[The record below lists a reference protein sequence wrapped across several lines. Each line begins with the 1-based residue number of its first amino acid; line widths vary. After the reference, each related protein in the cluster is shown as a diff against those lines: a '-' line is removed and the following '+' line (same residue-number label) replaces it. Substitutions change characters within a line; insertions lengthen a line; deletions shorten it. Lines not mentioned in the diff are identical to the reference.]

1 MLKVE
6 QIMSFLKIE
15 KLCKSFGGL
24 KAINNL
30 DFSVDEG
37 EIIGII
43 GPNGS
48 GKTTSLNLVTGFL
61 KPDSGKITFREEDIT
76 GFARYRVSQKGIART
91 FQLCK
96 PFLDFT
102 ALQNVVV
109 GRMYGH
115 EPCQNK
121 KTAVNESREILD
133 TVGLLSKSEILVKDL
148 TVMERKRLEL
158 ARALATK
165 PTLLLLD
172 ELMAGLN
179 LAEADDVC
187 QLITRIRDS
196 KITIIMVEHI
206 VKAVTCISD
215 RIIVLNMGEKIAEG
229 PPEEIVHNPKVIE
242 VYLGKSHA

>member
-1 MLKVE
+1 MQILTVE
-6 QIMSFLKIE
+6 Q
-15 KLCKSFGGL
+15 LCKAFGGL

-30 DFSVDEG
+30 EFYVDEG

-48 GKTTSLNLVTGFL
+48 GKTTALNLITGFL
-61 KPDSGKITFREEDIT
+61 KPNTGKIIFHGENIT
-76 GFARYRVSQKGIART
+76 GLPRYQINKKGIART

-102 ALQNVVV
+102 ALQNVMV
-109 GRMYGH
+109 GRVYGQA
-115 EPCQNK
+115 PCENMK
-121 KTAVNESREILD
+121 IAASESEEILD
-133 TVGLLSKSEILVKDL
+133 KVGLLSKSQILVKDL
-148 TVMERKRLEL
+148 RVMERKRLEL

-179 LAEADDVC
+179 LAEADEVC
-187 QLITRIRDS
+187 QLISRIRDS
-196 KITIIMVEHI
+196 KVTIIMVEHI
-206 VKAVTCISD
+206 VKAVTCISN

-229 PPEEIVHNPKVIE
+229 PPDEIVHHPKVIE

>member
-1 MLKVE
+1 
-6 QIMSFLKIE
+6 MSFLEVE

-30 DFSVDEG
+30 DFCVNEG
-37 EIIGII
+37 EIVGII

-48 GKTTSLNLVTGFL
+48 GKTTSLNLLTGFL
-61 KPDSGKITFREEDIT
+61 KPDTGRITFRGKNIT
-76 GFARYRVSQKGIART
+76 GLASYRICQKGISRT

-102 ALQNVVV
+102 ALQNVMV

-115 EPCQNK
+115 EPCMNL
-121 KTAVNESREILD
+121 KTAATESREILEV
-133 TVGLLSKSEILVKDL
+133 VGLLSKAEIMVRDL

-165 PTLLLLD
+165 PAMLLLD

-179 LAEADDVC
+179 LAEADEAC
-187 QLITRIRDS
+187 KLIMRIRDS

-215 RIIVLNMGEKIAEG
+215 RILVLNMGEKIAEG
-229 PPEEIVHNPKVIE
+229 SPEEIIHHPQVIE
-242 VYLGKSHA
+242 VYLGKSHAQYRQN

>member
-1 MLKVE
+1 MQILNVE
-6 QIMSFLKIE
+6 QLSKA
-15 KLCKSFGGL
+15 FGGL

-30 DFSVDEG
+30 DFTVDEG
-37 EIIGII
+37 EIVGII

-48 GKTTSLNLVTGFL
+48 GKTTVLNLLTGFL
-61 KPDSGKITFREEDIT
+61 KPNSGKIGFHGEDIT
-76 GFARYRVSQKGIART
+76 GLARYTINQKGIART

-109 GRMYGH
+109 GRVYGK
-115 EPCQNK
+115 EPCANMKVAEQE
-121 KTAVNESREILD
+121 AREILD
-133 TVGLLSKSEILVKDL
+133 QVGLINKAEILVKDL

-187 QLITRIRDS
+187 QLIMRIRNS
-196 KITIIMVEHI
+196 NITIIVVEHI

-215 RIIVLNMGEKIAEG
+215 RLIVLNMGEKIAEG
-229 PPEEIVHNPKVIE
+229 PPEKIIHHPKVVE

>member
-1 MLKVE
+1 MRLLTVD
-6 QIMSFLKIE
+6 

-24 KAINNL
+24 KAINAL
-30 DFSVDEG
+30 DFHVDEG
-37 EIIGII
+37 EIMGII

-48 GKTTSLNLVTGFL
+48 GKTTSLNLLTGFL
-61 KPDSGKITFREEDIT
+61 KPNSGTVTFRGEDIT
-76 GFARYRVSQKGIART
+76 GLPRYRVSQKGIART
-91 FQLCK
+91 FQLSK

-102 ALQNVVV
+102 ALQNVMV
-109 GRMYGH
+109 GRMYGSQPSRNMKIAG
-115 EPCQNK
+115 E
-121 KTAVNESREILD
+121 ESMEILD
-133 TVGLLSKSEILVKDL
+133 VVGLLAKSEVLVKDL

-179 LAEADDVC
+179 PVEADETC
-187 QLITRIRDS
+187 RLIARIRDS
-196 KITIIMVEHI
+196 QVTIIMVEHI

-215 RIIVLNMGEKIAEG
+215 RILVLNMGEKIAEG
-229 PPEEIVHNPKVIE
+229 VPQEIVHNPEVIA

>member
-1 MLKVE
+1 MRILTTD
-6 QIMSFLKIE
+6 Q
-15 KLCKSFGGL
+15 LCKAFGGL

-30 DFSVDEG
+30 DFTIDEG
-37 EIIGII
+37 EIVGII

-48 GKTTSLNLVTGFL
+48 GKTTALNLITGFL
-61 KPDSGKITFREEDIT
+61 KPNSGKITFQGEDIT
-76 GFARYRVSQKGIART
+76 GLPRYRINKKGIART

-102 ALQNVVV
+102 ALQNVMV
-109 GRMYGH
+109 GRVYGQD
-115 EPCQNK
+115 PCTNMNI
-121 KTAVNESREILD
+121 AAIESEEILD
-133 TVGLLSKSEILVKDL
+133 KVGLLSKARIMVKDL

-165 PTLLLLD
+165 PSLLLLD

-179 LAEADDVC
+179 LAEADEVC
-187 QLITRIRDS
+187 QLISRIRDS
-196 KITIIMVEHI
+196 NVTVIMVEHI
-206 VKAVTCISD
+206 VKAVTCISN

-229 PPEEIVHNPKVIE
+229 PPEEIVRHPKVIE

>member
-1 MLKVE
+1 
-6 QIMSFLKIE
+6 MSFLKIE
-15 KLCKSFGGL
+15 KLCKAFGGL
-24 KAINNL
+24 RAINNL
-30 DFSVDEG
+30 DFHVDEG
-37 EIIGII
+37 EIVGII

-61 KPDSGKITFREEDIT
+61 KPDSGKIAFRGEDIT
-76 GFARYRVSQKGIART
+76 GLARYRVCQKGIART

-102 ALQNVVV
+102 ALQNVMV
-109 GRMYGH
+109 GRVYGQ
-115 EPCQNK
+115 EPCGNM
-121 KTAVNESREILD
+121 KTAATESSEILEK
-133 TVGLLSKSEILVKDL
+133 VGLLNKAEIMVKDL

-172 ELMAGLN
+172 ELLAGLN
-179 LAEADDVC
+179 LAEADEAC
-187 QLITRIRDS
+187 KLIKNIRDS
-196 KITIIMVEHI
+196 KIAIIMVEHI
-206 VKAVTCISD
+206 VKAVTCVSD

-229 PPEEIVHNPKVIE
+229 SPEEIVHHPKVIE

>member
-1 MLKVE
+1 MRILTVE
-6 QIMSFLKIE
+6 Q
-15 KLCKSFGGL
+15 LCKAFGGL

-30 DFSVDEG
+30 DFYVDEG

-48 GKTTSLNLVTGFL
+48 GKTTALNLITGFL
-61 KPDSGKITFREEDIT
+61 KPNTGKITFQGENIT
-76 GFARYRVSQKGIART
+76 GLPRYQINKKGIART

-102 ALQNVVV
+102 ALQNVMV
-109 GRMYGH
+109 GRVYGQA
-115 EPCQNK
+115 PCENMK
-121 KTAVNESREILD
+121 IAAFESEEILD
-133 TVGLLSKSEILVKDL
+133 QVGLLSKSQILVKDL

-165 PTLLLLD
+165 PAMLLLD

-187 QLITRIRDS
+187 QLISRIRDS
-196 KITIIMVEHI
+196 KVTIIMVEHI
-206 VKAVTCISD
+206 VKAVTCISN

-229 PPEEIVHNPKVIE
+229 HPEEIVNNPKVIE

>member
-1 MLKVE
+1 MRSAMHLLTVD
-6 QIMSFLKIE
+6 QIRKN
-15 KLCKSFGGL
+15 FGGSR
-24 KAINNL
+24 AINNL

-48 GKTTSLNLVTGFL
+48 GKTTALNLITGFL
-61 KPDSGKITFREEDIT
+61 KPNSGKITFQEHNIT
-76 GFARYRVSQKGIART
+76 GLPRYKINQMGIART

-96 PFLDFT
+96 PFLDFS
-102 ALQNVVV
+102 ALQNVMV
-109 GRMYGH
+109 GRMYGQD
-115 EPCQNK
+115 PCGNLK
-121 KTAVNESREILD
+121 IAASESEEILEK
-133 TVGLLSKSEILVKDL
+133 VGLLDKAATLVKDL
-148 TVMERKRLEL
+148 RVMERKRLEL

-165 PTLLLLD
+165 PVLLLLD

-196 KITIIMVEHI
+196 NVTVIMVEHI
-206 VKAVTCISD
+206 VKAVTCISN
-215 RIIVLNMGEKIAEG
+215 RVIVLNMGEKIAEG
-229 PPEEIVHNPKVIE
+229 PPEEVVMLPNVIE

>member
-1 MLKVE
+1 MRILTVD
-6 QIMSFLKIE
+6 Q
-15 KLCKSFGGL
+15 LCKAFGGL

-30 DFSVDEG
+30 DFYVDEG
-37 EIIGII
+37 EILGII

-48 GKTTSLNLVTGFL
+48 GKTTALNLITGFL
-61 KPDSGKITFREEDIT
+61 KPNTGKITFQEEDIT
-76 GFARYRVSQKGIART
+76 GLPRYQINKKGIART

-102 ALQNVVV
+102 ALQNVMV
-109 GRMYGH
+109 GRVYGQAPS
-115 EPCQNK
+115 ENMK
-121 KTAVNESREILD
+121 VAALESEEILD
-133 TVGLLSKSEILVKDL
+133 MVGLLGKAQILVKDL

-165 PTLLLLD
+165 PALLLLD

-179 LAEADDVC
+179 LAEADETC

-206 VKAVTCISD
+206 VKAVTCISN

-229 PPEEIVHNPKVIE
+229 PPEEIVQHPKVIE

>member
-1 MLKVE
+1 MRILTVE
-6 QIMSFLKIE
+6 Q
-15 KLCKSFGGL
+15 LCKAFGGL

-30 DFSVDEG
+30 DFYVDEG

-48 GKTTSLNLVTGFL
+48 GKTTALNLITGFL
-61 KPDSGKITFREEDIT
+61 KPNTGKITFQGENIT
-76 GFARYRVSQKGIART
+76 GLPRYQINKKGIART
-91 FQLCK
+91 FQLCQ

-102 ALQNVVV
+102 ALQNVMV
-109 GRMYGH
+109 GRVYGQA
-115 EPCQNK
+115 PCENMK
-121 KTAVNESREILD
+121 IAAFESEEILD
-133 TVGLLSKSEILVKDL
+133 QVGLLSKSQILVKDL

-165 PTLLLLD
+165 PAMLLLD

-187 QLITRIRDS
+187 QLISRIRDS
-196 KITIIMVEHI
+196 KVTIIMVEHI
-206 VKAVTCISD
+206 VKAVTCISN

-229 PPEEIVHNPKVIE
+229 HPEEIVNNPKVIE

>member
-1 MLKVE
+1 MRILTVD
-6 QIMSFLKIE
+6 Q
-15 KLCKSFGGL
+15 LCKTFGGL

-30 DFSVDEG
+30 DFNVDEG
-37 EIIGII
+37 EIVGII

-48 GKTTSLNLVTGFL
+48 GKTTALNLITGFL
-61 KPDSGKITFREEDIT
+61 KPNTGKITFQGVDIT
-76 GFARYRVSQKGIART
+76 GLPRYQINKRGIART

-102 ALQNVVV
+102 ALQNVMV
-109 GRMYGH
+109 GRVYGQK
-115 EPCQNK
+115 PCTNMK
-121 KTAVNESREILD
+121 DAAYESEEILD
-133 TVGLLSKSEILVKDL
+133 KVGLLSKSQIMVKDL
-148 TVMERKRLEL
+148 RVMERKRLEL

-165 PTLLLLD
+165 PALLLLD

-187 QLITRIRDS
+187 QLISRIRDS
-196 KITIIMVEHI
+196 KVTIIMVEHI
-206 VKAVTCISD
+206 VKAVTCISN

-229 PPEEIVHNPKVIE
+229 PPEEIVRHPKVIE